1 MNYSSK
7 IRRDSHVNKNLS
19 SGFRMAAPASAS
31 ASPGTK
37 ASANPPTGSVNSIT
51 MSGTT
56 PKDNRSLALI
66 LTEFILV
73 PLDASMFKILPE
85 IGHLA
90 PIILTAGALFMST
103 ISFSFPL
110 FMFGMSSIEAGVFY
124 KMIAAF
130 SDFVVTPRF
139 GTMTHASERNKT
151 EGACGSYF
159 QSMTPSR
166 FTLLLGNG
174 LKKEFPNYP
183 LYFITF
189 ASTYCIQGLLYF
201 SNECTQLGP
210 KYSNRPYLALMGAA
224 MFITLYTLFL
234 FVYSCESNL
243 LSLLSTIVLAALV
256 GYLISYQ
263 NFSLFG
269 KQSVNLLFIP
279 EIKKRSGMD
288 YICVSTEAGKKGP
301 SPSDMSVEPGTSGTD
316 ASGGSGGSGG
326 SGSGGTGSGGA
337 GSGGAGS
344 GGAGGSKTIQY
355 AGNIGIVSSM
365 INDKIEIARLK
376 TQENRV
382 GFEGLE
388 GALLIPMLACLC
400 GSTKACTDIKLSSSK
415 LNDHLTSQLNSTPPT
430 ATAAQIAEA
439 NKHKKIFNNIE
450 SNQGKFSDATV
461 AALTKLTTI
470 YNTTEKDSK
479 NEGLAEKLIEAATD
493 IAKIFD
499 S

>member
-7 IRRDSHVNKNLS
+7 IRGDSHVNKNLS
-19 SGFRMAAPASAS
+19 SGFRMAAPASS
-31 ASPGTK
+31 APQGVK

-51 MSGTT
+51 VSGTT
-56 PKDNRSLALI
+56 PKDNRSLVQI
-66 LTEFILV
+66 FTEFLLV

-110 FMFGMSSIEAGVFY
+110 FMFGMSSIQAGVFY
-124 KMIAAF
+124 KIIASF
-130 SDFVVTPRF
+130 SDFIVTPRF

-174 LKKEFPNYP
+174 LRKEFPNYP

-189 ASTYCIQGLLYF
+189 ASTYCIQALLYF
-201 SNECTQLGP
+201 SNECTQMGP
-210 KYSNRPYLALMGAA
+210 KYSNRPYLALMGSA

-243 LSLLSTIVLAALV
+243 LSLLSTIVFGALA
-256 GYLISYQ
+256 GYMIAYQ

-269 KQSVNLLFIP
+269 KQSVNLLFVP

-301 SPSDMSVEPGTSGTD
+301 SPAEMGDV
-316 ASGGSGGSGG
+316 
-326 SGSGGTGSGGA
+326 SGGTDSGATGPTGSSGPTGTTGA
-337 GSGGAGS
+337 TGPTGSSGPTGAAGATGS
-344 GGAGGSKTIQY
+344 SGPTGAT
-355 AGNIGIVSSM
+355 
-365 INDKIEIARLK
+365 
-376 TQENRV
+376 
-382 GFEGLE
+382 
-388 GALLIPMLACLC
+388 
-400 GSTKACTDIKLSSSK
+400 GSTGTAGTTGATGPTGACPAGTYRI
-415 LNDHLTSQLNSTPPT
+415 STG
-430 ATAAQIAEA
+430 EC
-439 NKHKKIFNNIE
+439 K
-450 SNQGKFSDATV
+450 GLGV
-461 AALTKLTTI
+461 APVVR
-470 YNTTEKDSK
+470 
-479 NEGLAEKLIEAATD
+479 
-493 IAKIFD
+493 
-499 S
+499 

>member
-110 FMFGMSSIEAGVFY
+110 FMFGMASIEAGVFY

-301 SPSDMSVEPGTSGTD
+301 SPSDMSVEPGTSGSD

-326 SGSGGTGSGGA
+326 PGSGGTGGA
-337 GSGGAGS
+337 GYGGSNTIRYAPAMAYLIAMSYLNTRGAGDLDS
-344 GGAGGSKTIQY
+344 RQEALVVAIGCLGGSTSACSGRSASTMDDDISKNIKVF
-355 AGNIGIVSSM
+355 GNGANISDKEHADMQAKMLNAYNKV
-365 INDKIEIARLK
+365 ND
-376 TQENRV
+376 
-382 GFEGLE
+382 
-388 GALLIPMLACLC
+388 
-400 GSTKACTDIKLSSSK
+400 
-415 LNDHLTSQLNSTPPT
+415 
-430 ATAAQIAEA
+430 
-439 NKHKKIFNNIE
+439 
-450 SNQGKFSDATV
+450 NQGKFSDAAV
-461 AALTKLTTI
+461 ATI
-470 YNTTEKDSK
+470 KQIVDSADAMVKAMANLNIPGNPAIRTEERSK
-479 NEGLAEKLIEAATD
+479 ASKAISNLYAS
-493 IAKIFD
+493 FD
-499 S
+499 L

>member
-316 ASGGSGGSGG
+316 APGGSGA
-326 SGSGGTGSGGA
+326 GSGGTGTGESGSGGA
-337 GSGGAGS
+337 GSGGGGGS
-344 GGAGGSKTIQY
+344 NTIPYAKSIAILSSSYSNTIEQVKNDPNNPKNFGAG
-355 AGNIGIVSSM
+355 
-365 INDKIEIARLK
+365 
-376 TQENRV
+376 
-382 GFEGLE
+382 FGLMMT
-388 GALLIPMLACLC
+388 LLPLACLC
-400 GSTKACTDIKLSSSK
+400 GSKKVCTDLKKEPSNI
-415 LNDHLTSQLNSTPPT
+415 DAGIISQLNMTPPDT
-430 ATAAQIAEA
+430 AKAEQIAEH
-439 NKHKKIFNNIE
+439 NKGKQISKNIDL
-450 SNQGKFSDATV
+450 NQGKFSDAAV
-461 AALTKLTTI
+461 AAVANVVRLVEKGNIENDKSMDNELSRAVTT
-470 YNTTEKDSK
+470 
-479 NEGLAEKLIEAATD
+479 L
-493 IAKIFD
+493 AKIFD